1 MPTYKDS
8 IVAVG
13 RLLRPKAGEPRRYE
27 VVAAPRDG
35 EEFGRV
41 VVSQRLQSHPDQ

>member
-13 RLLRPKAGEPRRYE
+13 RLLRPKGTEPQRHELLKVR
-27 VVAAPRDG
+27 PDG
-35 EEFGRV
+35 TTQLV
-41 VVSQRLQSHPDQ
+41 IIKPLP